1 MNGQEVFKFAV
12 ESPVQSIKQ
21 VLSDLDDTIDQMDY
35 ILFHQANAR
44 IIEAIAGRINIA
56 PEKVVMNI
64 EKFGNTSAASIPLCL
79 SEWEGK
85 FKQGDNIILTAFGAG
100 FTWGALYLK
109 WAYNK
114 V

>member
-1 MNGQEVFKFAV
+1 M
-12 ESPVQSIKQ
+12 
-21 VLSDLDDTIDQMDY
+21 
-35 ILFHQANAR
+35 LFHQANAR

-109 WAYNK
+109 CQVTSIPEIGNLTPLSVFYF
-114 V
+114 